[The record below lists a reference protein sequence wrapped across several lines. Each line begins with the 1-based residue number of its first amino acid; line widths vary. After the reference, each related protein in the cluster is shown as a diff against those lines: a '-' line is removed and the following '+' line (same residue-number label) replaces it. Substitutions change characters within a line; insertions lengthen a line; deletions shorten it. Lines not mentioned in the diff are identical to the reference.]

1 MSFRC
6 THIPEIADVEFHSPE
21 DDDYEKVREE
31 AERIGRL
38 AWEGH
43 AHIAMMC
50 LNEALADDDTLIG
63 SEG

>member
-1 MSFRC
+1 MSFRYK
-6 THIPEIADVEFHSPE
+6 HIPDLADVEFYSPE

-43 AHIAMMC
+43 AHVAMMC
-50 LNEALADDDTLIG
+50 LDKVLADDDTLIG